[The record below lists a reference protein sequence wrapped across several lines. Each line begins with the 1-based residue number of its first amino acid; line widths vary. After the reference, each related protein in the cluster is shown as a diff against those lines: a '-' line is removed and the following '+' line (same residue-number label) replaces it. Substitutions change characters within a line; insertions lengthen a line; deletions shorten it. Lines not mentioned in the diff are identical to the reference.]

1 MIAVIAL
8 LVAKIMEELKT
19 IISENSGAV
28 FAMKA
33 TAVMEIRGHGIER
46 DLMETNKT
54 IAASTH
60 IAAKKG

>member
-1 MIAVIAL
+1 
-8 LVAKIMEELKT
+8 MEELKT

-54 IAASTH
+54 IEASTH